1 MDSRSRTRSKS
12 CEFLR
17 ENVGIQSLSLRQSL
31 RDQHSL
37 RACERALKPNNHG
50 LRTKTSGL
58 RRTG

>member
-1 MDSRSRTRSKS
+1 MHDALWQFGIAFSDA
-12 CEFLR
+12 EF
-17 ENVGIQSLSLRQSL
+17 ESPPLRQSL
-31 RDQHSL
+31 HDQHSL